1 MFQDMSLSTN
11 LITEFENYCEENNC
25 NNTGNI
31 QIMNKA
37 CVHRFSLS
45 EIFVYGSDFK
55 YMATQRSTK
64 I

>member
-11 LITEFENYCEENNC
+11 LITEFGNYCKENNY
-25 NNTGNI
+25 NNTSNI
-31 QIMNKA
+31 QIMNEA
-37 CVHRFSLS
+37 CVYRFSVS
-45 EIFVYGSDFK
+45 EFFVYGSDFK